1 MESGDV
7 ILPSPLCPVDQ
18 FACDAEVKE
27 GGQDQRVPMFPAN
40 LGLSFDCMK
49 LCFSLDSLDSLGK
62 GCRLR
67 YVL

>member
-1 MESGDV
+1 
-7 ILPSPLCPVDQ
+7 
-18 FACDAEVKE
+18 
-27 GGQDQRVPMFPAN
+27 MFPAN

-49 LCFSLDSLDSLGK
+49 LCFSLDSLDSLDSLGK

>member
-1 MESGDV
+1 MESGDA
-7 ILPSPLCPVDQ
+7 IPPSPLCLVDQ

-27 GGQDQRVPMFPAN
+27 GAQDQRVPVFPAK

-49 LCFSLDSLDSLGK
+49 LCFSLDSLGK